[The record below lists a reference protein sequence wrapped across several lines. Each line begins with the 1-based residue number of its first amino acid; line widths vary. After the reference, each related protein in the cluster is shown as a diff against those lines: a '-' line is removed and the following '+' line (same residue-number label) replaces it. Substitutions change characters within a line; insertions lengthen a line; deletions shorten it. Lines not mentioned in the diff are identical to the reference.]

1 MDKSLNIKIGFP
13 TIIFFV
19 VLLTYNFSL
28 ISILPFLAAL
38 LHEIGHVITMKLC
51 GEKITTITILP
62 FGIDIKKAP
71 SVTSYKSDLFICSAG
86 IITNILLIVIFKKL
100 PQTPNTTLFIT
111 SNYLLIFVNILPIKS
126 LDGGQFLEKIISIK
140 YNIST
145 AENVLTITSFIFILL
160 LGSVAVWLL
169 FSSSYNFTLLLM
181 CMYLFCGIFLK

>member
-28 ISILPFLAAL
+28 VSILPFFAAL
-38 LHEIGHVITMKLC
+38 LHEIGHVVAMKLC

-86 IITNILLIVIFKKL
+86 IITNILLIVIFKTL